1 VNARF
6 RLRTLMMLV
15 AVVAAMLAA
24 EKWRQHREVRRSAMI
39 LRAALHSAGRQPVR
53 SSLRLLPA
61 RTE

>member
-39 LRAALHSAGRQPVR
+39 LRAALHSAGRQ
-53 SSLRLLPA
+53 LRLFIP
-61 RTE
+61 R